1 MKKTNLLFF
10 VIVFSLGYILFVNKN
25 TNAQET
31 SDPPLKISFMHDN
44 HRLQGWFYKA
54 EGNGPFPTLILLH
67 GAMGRDGDIFNL
79 GQSLSREGY
88 NVLTYSYPGSWRS
101 EGLKTDRAALESV
114 ASAIGFIR
122 SKTTIQEFDIDTT
135 DIILAGHSYGGGMA
149 LLGAALD
156 PGIHKV
162 IGIASADL
170 YETANELEQ
179 SQERQQNFQQMV
191 DRMLMN
197 PSMARGTTGKE
208 YVDKMISDKERYNTV
223 KYAGVLAEKHIL
235 LLTGWLDRMK
245 PIERYALPLY
255 RALQAQG
262 SQNVTIMAFNT
273 NHEFYS
279 AQNEMTKTIIEWL
292 NKME

>member
-1 MKKTNLLFF
+1 MKKFNLFLF
-10 VIVFSLGYILFVNKN
+10 ILYFAATLLINNNV
-25 TNAQET
+25 NAQNS
-31 SDPPLKISFMHDN
+31 SDSPVAISFMYDN
-44 HRLQGWFYKA
+44 YQLQGWFYKV

-79 GQSLSREGY
+79 GQSLSSEGY

-101 EGLKTDRAALESV
+101 EGLKTDQAALESV
-114 ASAIGFIR
+114 ASAIAFIR
-122 SKTTIQEFDIDTT
+122 SKTSVEKFAIDTA

-149 LLGAALD
+149 LLAAALD

-197 PSMARGTTGKE
+197 PSVARGTTGKE
-208 YVDKMISDKERYNTV
+208 YVDKMLSDKERYNTV
-223 KYAGVLAEKHIL
+223 KYADVLAEKHIL
-235 LLTGWLDRMK
+235 LLTGWLDHMK
-245 PIERYALPLY
+245 PIEKYALPLY
-255 RALQAQG
+255 RALQKEGAQDI
-262 SQNVTIMAFNT
+262 TILAFNT
-273 NHEFYS
+273 NHEFTS
-279 AQNEMTKTIIEWL
+279 AQNEMTKAILEWL
-292 NKME
+292 NRME